1 MKPYK
6 VSKGIEII
14 DLTLYLKKHKTL
26 IVGDLHIGM
35 EEALNTK
42 GVLIPRFQ
50 FKELMDRLAK
60 IVNVAKPKKII
71 LIGDVKHE
79 FGVITETEWRNIVRL
94 IDFLKEKA
102 ELQIIKGNHDAI
114 VLPIAKKRNIPVSDH
129 IAIGDFYL
137 CHGHKLPTDQD
148 FKEAKTI
155 IMGHEHPA
163 IGLEDG
169 PRRETYKCFLV
180 GRYKRKNLIVLPSL
194 STLSEG
200 TDVTKEQFLSPLI
213 KNIGDFKFY
222 IVADKVYEFGKVK
235 DVMG

>member
-6 VSKGIEII
+6 VADGIEIV
-14 DLTLYLKKHKTL
+14 DLTLYLKKHQTL
-26 IVGDLHIGM
+26 IIGDLHIGM
-35 EEALNTK
+35 EEALNAK

-50 FKELMDRLAK
+50 FKELMVRLEK
-60 IVNVAKPKKII
+60 IIQVAKPKRVV

-79 FGVITETEWRNIVRL
+79 FGMITETEWRNTVRL
-94 IDFLKEKA
+94 MDFLREKA
-102 ELQIIKGNHDAI
+102 ELQIVKGNHDAI
-114 VLPIAKKRNIPVSDH
+114 VLPIAKKRSIEVCDH
-129 IAIGDFYL
+129 IAIGEFYL
-137 CHGHKLPTDQD
+137 CHGHKLPIDTA
-148 FKEAKTI
+148 FKEANTV

-163 IGLEDG
+163 IGLQDG

-180 GRYKRKNLIVLPSL
+180 GKYKRKNLIILPSL

-213 KNIGDFKFY
+213 RNIGNFKFY

-235 DVMG
+235 DVVG